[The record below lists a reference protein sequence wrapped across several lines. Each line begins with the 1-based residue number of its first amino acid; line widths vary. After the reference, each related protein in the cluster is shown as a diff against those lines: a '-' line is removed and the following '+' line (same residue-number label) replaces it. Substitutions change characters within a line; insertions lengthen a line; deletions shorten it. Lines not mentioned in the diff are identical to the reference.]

1 MSYIHCS
8 TQGSK
13 RLQKFERIDQ
23 LDQAASQ
30 KVEVSSYWQNS
41 WKRLKSNKRVM
52 FGLWMLAFLMIMA
65 VVGPLLSPY
74 AYYETHLPQKN
85 TPPCSQFWFGSD
97 ELGRDM
103 FTRIWWGARISL
115 FVGITAAVI
124 DLVLG
129 VIYGSIAGLFGK
141 KTDEA
146 MMRFTDIIYSIP
158 YLLIVILLTVIMGSG
173 LATIIVA
180 LTLTGWIPM
189 ARIVRGQ
196 ILQLKELDYAYAAYA
211 LGASR
216 WRILFRHLLPT
227 ALGPIITTMTF
238 SIPTAIFA
246 EAFLSFLGLGV
257 QAPVA
262 SWGTMA
268 SDGLSALRYFPWRLF
283 FPAVFIS
290 LTMLCFNL
298 VGDGIRDAFDPRLK
312 L

>member
-1 MSYIHCS
+1 M
-8 TQGSK
+8 QE
-13 RLQKFERIDQ
+13 FERVQQ
-23 LDQAASQ
+23 LPETASQ
-30 KVEVSSYWQNS
+30 EVAVSSYWQNS
-41 WKRLKSNKRVM
+41 WRRLKSNKRVM
-52 FGLWMLAFLMIMA
+52 FGLCMLAFLMIMA
-65 VVGPLLSPY
+65 LIGPLLTPY
-74 AYYETHLPQKN
+74 AYYETHLPLKN
-85 TPPCSQFWFGSD
+85 MPPSAQFWFGSD
-97 ELGRDM
+97 ELGRDL

-124 DLVLG
+124 DLILG
-129 VIYGSIAGLFGK
+129 VIYGSIAGLWGGK
-141 KTDEA
+141 LDEA
-146 MMRFTDIIYSIP
+146 MMRLTDIIYSIP
-158 YLLIVILLTVIMGSG
+158 YLLIVILLIVVMGSG
-173 LATIIVA
+173 LDTIILA
-180 LTLTGWIPM
+180 LAFTGWIPM

-196 ILQLKELDYAYAAYA
+196 VLQLKELDYAYAAYA

-216 WRILFRHLLPT
+216 WRILFRHLLPN

-257 QAPVA
+257 QAPIA

-298 VGDGIRDAFDPRLK
+298 VGDGIRDAYDPRLK

>member
-1 MSYIHCS
+1 MQEFEPLIEKL
-8 TQGSK
+8 TQ
-13 RLQKFERIDQ
+13 E
-23 LDQAASQ
+23 AA
-30 KVEVSSYWQNS
+30 KEVEASSYWHDS
-41 WKRLKSNKRVM
+41 WRRLKSNKRVM
-52 FGLWMLAFLMIMA
+52 FGLWTLGFLIFMA
-65 VVGPLLSPY
+65 LIGPFLTPY
-74 AYYETHLPQKN
+74 AYYETHLPLKN
-85 TPPCSQFWFGSD
+85 LPPSLEFWFGTD
-97 ELGRDM
+97 ELGRDL

-124 DLVLG
+124 DLIIG
-129 VIYGSIAGLFGK
+129 VIYGSIAGLWGGK
-141 KTDEA
+141 LDET
-146 MMRFTDIIYSIP
+146 MMRLADIIYSIP
-158 YLLIVILLTVIMGSG
+158 YLLVVILLIVVMGSG
-173 LATIIVA
+173 LTTIIIA

-189 ARIVRGQ
+189 SRITRGQ

-216 WRILFRHLLPT
+216 WRILFRHLLPN

-238 SIPTAIFA
+238 TIPTAIFA

-257 QAPVA
+257 QAPIA

-290 LTMLCFNL
+290 VTMLCFNL

>member
-1 MSYIHCS
+1 
-8 TQGSK
+8 
-13 RLQKFERIDQ
+13 LEKFERIDQ
-23 LDQAASQ
+23 QAVTASQ
-30 KVEVSSYWQNS
+30 EVEVSSYWKNS
-41 WKRLKSNKRVM
+41 WRRLKSNKRVM
-52 FGLWMLAFLMIMA
+52 FGLCMLAFLVIMA
-65 VVGPLLSPY
+65 LVGPLLTPY
-74 AYYETHLPQKN
+74 AYYETHLPLKN
-85 TPPCSQFWFGSD
+85 LSPSLDFWFGTD
-97 ELGRDM
+97 ELGRDL

-124 DLVLG
+124 DLILG
-129 VIYGSIAGLFGK
+129 VIYGSIAGLWGGK
-141 KTDEA
+141 LDET

-158 YLLIVILLTVIMGSG
+158 YLLIVILLTVVMGSG
-173 LATIIVA
+173 LTTIIIA

-196 ILQLKELDYAYAAYA
+196 VLQLKELDYAYAAYA

-216 WRILFRHLLPT
+216 WRILFRHLLPN

-257 QAPVA
+257 QAPIA

-312 L
+312 Q